1 MPMIHAETVKAAQ
14 QLHEDRGVEHRTDE
28 PWGDYF
34 ERGLNVSPAK
44 AEAFLD
50 ALHNGCSVEE
60 AKRLAG
66 IPDRDRAIRVA
77 RAVGTAL
84 GKIRRQI
91 APVFR
96 RGKMPAQAAHPS
108 AIGATEDQMNTSL
121 QVPQHIDDYGTKAED
136 IAGTGEHDSQGG

>member
-28 PWGDYF
+28 QWGDYF

-50 ALHNGCSVEE
+50 ALHSGCSVEQ
-60 AKRLAG
+60 AKRIAG
-66 IPDRDRAIRVA
+66 IPDRDRAIRFA
-77 RAVGTAL
+77 RTIGSAL

-91 APVFR
+91 APLAC
-96 RGKMPAQAAHPS
+96 RGKMSAQVAHPS
-108 AIGATEDQMNTSL
+108 SMGATEDQMNTSL